1 MKTITD
7 TATALSKF
15 LVADD
20 VVITHINDNTQIK
33 VGEPAM
39 YIIGCMDITNATIYE
54 NVTNAPADWYG
65 NRYFFDGTDWTANSD
80 WVDPRIEDE
89 E

>member
-39 YIIGCMDITNATIYE
+39 YIIGCMDATNATIYE
-54 NVTNAPADWYG
+54 DVTNAPDDWYG